1 MWIKLIIGDKT
12 ARLTKEEYLK
22 IINDKPDEEFLK
34 ECKEVVKL
42 FKGDGD
48 NEHSRINRINI
59 RR

>member
-1 MWIKLIIGDKT
+1 MWIKLMMDDKMV
-12 ARLTKEEYLK
+12 RLTKEEYLK

-48 NEHSRINRINI
+48 NEH
-59 RR
+59 

>member
-12 ARLTKEEYLK
+12 IHLTKEEYLK

-42 FKGDGD
+42 FKEVSAD
-48 NEHSRINRINI
+48 EH
-59 RR
+59 

>member
-1 MWIKLIIGDKT
+1 MWVKVVVRDKT
-12 ARLTKEEYLK
+12 IRLTKEEYLK

-48 NEHSRINRINI
+48 NEH
-59 RR
+59 